1 MKKLFSLLVLIVAIV
16 TGAWADDGVA
26 TTVYVQAET
35 APYLYAWDGQGSALN
50 GKWPG
55 AQMEESAVVK
65 ETTFW
70 KKTFDTS
77 GFNIIFSSGDKTP
90 QTPDISGITSDRYFT
105 FNATDGTYVD
115 VTEQYGELPDASVTS
130 LKLAGNHANWASG
143 AVDFTE
149 VTAGTEYSITVD
161 LTNQTV
167 EEGTEDEGKWRFKFI
182 ANGGMWFGFSNVT
195 FDGSQPSWVG
205 QGPTDDNFEINLNN
219 ETLTSRKFTITA
231 TWGGGKYADK
241 NWTVKIENAPAPE
254 PENVEYFMVGSMNDW
269 TIDNV
274 NQLLPSK
281 TEEGLYELVTT
292 FAAND
297 EFKIVSSTNVWYPE
311 GTDNNYVVSEAG
323 TYTISFRPEGN
334 VEGWYGGYFNV
345 VKNGGDDPVEPR
357 TIYLKPGI
365 WTADDARFAANV
377 LDRQDQSKN
386 SWADFEPVPDAA
398 GYYMTEIPAD
408 ASMVRMYRFDP
419 ATTEDS
425 ANPGAFWNRTDVIM
439 LDATN
444 DLFKITAWPTA
455 DGGNCAHV
463 VTSYPETYYNV
474 NVAES
479 IENGEVTVDPT
490 SAAKDDKVTV
500 TATPN
505 EGYELSSITVT
516 GVTNN
521 EAVKV
526 ADDNTFAMI
535 ADDVTVSAT
544 FKAIPQLVGYYVV
557 GNMTDWTYAD
567 AYQMTPDNE
576 NLYQLIKEFKT
587 NDEIKVRSK
596 MTEGDGAWYP
606 SDGNNF
612 KFTQDGEYTITF
624 NPKGNVEGWYG
635 GYFNVVMKEEP
646 TPQPADTYYQKVTS
660 TDDITDGDYL
670 IVYEGDKDHSAVAFN
685 GGLSTLDAAGNT
697 VPVEIKDGVI
707 ASSADVDAA
716 IFTIDVTNGTLK
728 SASGL
733 YIGVN
738 SNSNG
743 LKQETK
749 AQNYKNSFAIDGDNA
764 VIKAEFEGSTMTMR
778 YNYAKDQLRFRY
790 FKSGQQAIALY
801 KKVGGDDPQPAVI
814 NSMAIK
820 GTFPGMENWEKEVPM
835 TQDAA
840 NTSVWTLTMDNVTI
854 EGKKYEYKAFANG
867 ETTGYQLPAEGNA
880 DFVFGTD
887 MYPAGTYT
895 LTFTAN
901 TKTHSLTLDAK
912 KNGIETIKELNAQA
926 NGTEFSFVGNATVVA
941 KAANGTKT
949 YVYIKDETG
958 SSLIYDVNGG
968 NTANLSAG
976 NVITAPW
983 KGKVSI
989 HNNLFEA
996 VPAEVLGSTSTVE
1009 VTIPEATATD
1019 VKKENMNQVV
1029 LIKGLTIAS
1038 VENKNIKFTIGNAA
1052 IAGYNQFAVEIPAER
1067 EGKTF
1072 DVVGSISIHNENI
1085 QFQPITITES
1095 AGPVADTWTVA
1106 GSPVTLFGT
1115 EWDTSN
1121 EANDM
1126 TLTEGL
1132 YVWEKKGVELTK
1144 SVVKFKVVKNHAWD
1158 ESYPADDYALNIPAD
1173 GTYDVMITF
1182 NAETHEV
1189 NATTT
1194 GGPELNTYTA
1204 SFENTGNWT
1213 DVYAY
1218 TFSKNEG
1225 GEVIAQELG
1234 AWPGVKLTAAEGGA
1248 YQVVIQAASA
1258 PQYIIFHNNA
1268 GVQTADLPF
1277 ENGKTYGL
1285 PEEQDYTVQF
1295 VNLDGWNNVNAYAW
1309 SGNVKQ
1315 LGEWPG
1321 TQMTVVDTQVQYGG
1335 QNYPVYQ
1342 INFKASVAPE
1352 FIIFNNGDGMQTE
1365 DLVYVEGKQYL
1376 VLNMKGELA
1385 CSMKE
1390 PMQLDYSDRIKIHNG
1405 MPKIIMGVPSETETV
1420 KINVGD
1426 AIHIRIA
1433 ECPQMRSPGL
1443 QLTSDDGNTPI
1454 TENLAA
1460 NLHEVPA
1467 IITIPVTGAL
1477 YEWMKDADHKVRLC
1491 GTNVF
1496 IDRMTVEAGAY
1507 EETATTEEEGT
1518 VSVWV
1523 PENEEGQQVAA
1534 EETIEIPATS
1544 FIVVDVKKDD
1554 IVKIKASGASA
1565 PSAKGVRAR
1574 GAGRLT
1580 IIETVDIEI
1589 LKKGTTDKLV
1599 ADEKILISEDG
1610 SGYEFVVTEDLVNV
1624 LKTEGFD
1631 IRNKSNNPINIEAIN
1646 VKAGGDVPV
1655 NYSQSINIEQLVL
1668 DNGKT
1673 YDIASA
1679 LLEKYIE
1686 SANIN
1691 ALDSLNDEKVLRNEP
1706 YLGLKL
1712 KTSGAYIKVNV
1723 EKGKTLKVKLGY
1735 VAAPVNVT
1743 VNGVDATPVEATNEG
1758 VIEEFAAA
1766 DVDQEVVFTTT
1777 SEKTV
1782 VLKQIMI
1789 GEDIA
1794 DVTLPPAT
1802 KYEVSVAEGIENGTV
1817 TFEATS
1823 KTDSKGYVTV
1833 AVGDEVTVTATPDP
1847 GFELS
1852 GITVTGV
1859 NTDIAVIVNDGKFIM
1874 PEDAVT
1880 INAIFTTVDAIIG
1893 VKDGVRVS
1901 TVKYVKNGKL
1911 VIATPE
1917 GTFSGTGKRVK

>member
-1 MKKLFSLLVLIVAIV
+1 MKKLFSLLVLLVAIV
-16 TGAWADDGVA
+16 TGAWADV
-26 TTVYVQAET
+26 TVYVKAE
-35 APYLYAWDGQGSALN
+35 AGANGGPFLYAWDGAGNVLN
-50 GKWPG
+50 GEWPG
-55 AQMEESAVVK
+55 TQMTESAVVK

-70 KKTFDTS
+70 TKKFETS
-77 GFNIIFSSGDKTP
+77 GFNIIFNTGSDKTK
-90 QTPDISGITSDRYFT
+90 TPDINGITSDRYFT
-105 FNATDGTYVD
+105 YNATDGTYVD

-161 LTNQTV
+161 LTGQTY
-167 EEGTEDEGKWRFKFI
+167 DDGKWLFKFI
-182 ANGGMWFGFSNVT
+182 VNGGIWFGFSNVT
-195 FDGSQPSWVG
+195 FDGGQPTWVG

-219 ETLTSRKFTITA
+219 ETLTSKIFTITA

-241 NWTVKIENAPAPE
+241 NWIVKIENAPAPD
-254 PENVEYFMVGSMNDW
+254 PENVEYFMVGSMNEW

-281 TEEGLYELVTT
+281 TEEGLYELQTT
-292 FAAND
+292 FAADD
-297 EFKIVSSTNVWYPE
+297 EFKIVSSTNVWYPG

-334 VEGWYGGYFNV
+334 VEGWYEGYFNV
-345 VKNGGDDPVEPR
+345 VKNGGDDPVETR

-365 WTADDARFAANV
+365 WTVDDARFAANV
-377 LDRQDQSKN
+377 LDRQDPSKN
-386 SWADFEPVPDAA
+386 SWADFEPVLDAE

-419 ATTEDS
+419 TTTEDS
-425 ANPGAFWNRTDVIM
+425 ANPGAFWNRTDVIV

-474 NVAES
+474 NVAEG

-500 TATPN
+500 TAKPN

-557 GNMTDWTYAD
+557 GNMTEWTYAD

-587 NDEIKVRSK
+587 GDEIKVRSK

-606 SDGNNF
+606 SEGNNF

-624 NPKGNVEGWYG
+624 NPKGNVEGWHG

-660 TDDITDGDYL
+660 TNDITDGDYL

-685 GGLSTLDAAGNT
+685 GALTTLDAEGNT
-697 VPVEIKDGVI
+697 VAVEIKDGVI
-707 ASSADVDAA
+707 ASSSAVDAA
-716 IFTIDVTNGTLK
+716 VFTVDVTNGTLK
-728 SASGL
+728 SASGY

-743 LKQETK
+743 LKQEKT
-749 AQNYKNSFAIDGDNA
+749 AQNYKNSFAIDGGNA
-764 VIKAEFEGSTMTMR
+764 VIKAEFDASTMSLR
-778 YNYAKDQLRFRY
+778 YNYGDGQLRFRY
-790 FKSGQQAIALY
+790 YKNAGQQAIALY

-840 NTSVWTLTMDNVTI
+840 NTDVWTLTMDNVTV

-958 SSLIYDVNGG
+958 SSLIFDGNGG

-989 HNNLFEA
+989 FNNLFEA

-1038 VENKNIKFTIGNAA
+1038 VDDKNNIKFTIGNAA

-1072 DVVGSISIHNENI
+1072 DVVGSISVFKENI

-1106 GSPVTLFGT
+1106 GSSVTLFGT
-1115 EWDTSN
+1115 EWDTAN

-1285 PEEQDYTVQF
+1285 PEEHDYTVQF

-1443 QLTSDDGNTPI
+1443 QLTSNDGNTPI

-1544 FIVVDVKKDD
+1544 FIAVDVKKDD